1 MPGPEHYS
9 TVRYLKAKIAVDDD
23 ALNTRVYDALA
34 QGISD
39 MGGRP
44 LWVIELGAGIG
55 STFRRLFERGLL
67 SNGEYTMVDHDS
79 ESLEEASRAANA
91 ILDSSGGTEL
101 SVNPVVAD
109 AVAYLQ
115 GEAEAGRLADVII
128 AQALVDLLNVPEFLG
143 AAANVLRPGGLLYL
157 PITFDGETVFEPTAN
172 AVLNARVID
181 SYHRAMDERRT
192 PNGLPTGG
200 RKAGRTLLTE
210 IPQAGLEIAA
220 AGSSDWVV
228 FPQDGGYPEDVAY
241 FLHHIINFVW
251 ETLSENAMVFSAGL
265 EEWVAG
271 RHRQVE
277 LGELIYIAH
286 QLDVLARKPG

>member
-1 MPGPEHYS
+1 MPGPEHYN
-9 TVRYLKAKIAVDDD
+9 TVRYLKAKAVVDDD
-23 ALNTRVYDALA
+23 ALNARVYDALA
-34 QGISD
+34 QGLFD

-44 LWVIELGAGIG
+44 VRVIELGAGVG

-67 SNGEYTMVDHDS
+67 SSGEYTMVDLDP
-79 ESLEEASRAANA
+79 ESLEEASRAADV

-101 SVNPVVAD
+101 SVNTVVGD
-109 AVAYLQ
+109 AAAYLQ

-143 AAANVLRPGGLLYL
+143 AAANALRPGGLLYL

-200 RKAGRTLLTE
+200 RRAGRALLTE

-228 FPQDGGYPEDVAY
+228 YPQDGGYPEDVAY

-251 ETLSENAMVFSAGL
+251 ETLSENAIVFSAGL

-271 RHRQVE
+271 RHRQIE
-277 LGELIYIAH
+277 IGELVYIAH